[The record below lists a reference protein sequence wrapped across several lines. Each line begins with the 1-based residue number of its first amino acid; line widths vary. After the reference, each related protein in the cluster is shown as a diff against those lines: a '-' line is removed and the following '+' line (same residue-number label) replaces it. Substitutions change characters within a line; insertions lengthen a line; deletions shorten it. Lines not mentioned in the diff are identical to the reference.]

1 MNKMIKNIKKI
12 QKIRK
17 QKETRVI
24 FKHLLKETKRFWM
37 QSEK

>member
-1 MNKMIKNIKKI
+1 MSKMIKNIKKM
-12 QKIRK
+12 QKRK